1 MDDVG
6 WHSVTIPHAL
16 ISQSEIAQI
25 NMSKSD
31 AARMYEFI
39 RLILQGVYAIN
50 SHDYFCPMYLSLLRL
65 HALKSSGH
73 TSKCI
78 WPGSEEGAYIF
89 ICACYVWVV
98 YTCTLLAQ
106 RETSLVSR
114 FDINNVHSCIRN
126 HVRGLREDQQWLSV
140 TRDAACVSNA
150 PTVGEEWPARRSAGR
165 LLLEDKIE
173 DKCFIMCL
181 NSVFSVDLFPPE
193 VWCCI
198 FTQTGDQ

>member
-78 WPGSEEGAYIF
+78 
-89 ICACYVWVV
+89 
-98 YTCTLLAQ
+98 
-106 RETSLVSR
+106 
-114 FDINNVHSCIRN
+114 
-126 HVRGLREDQQWLSV
+126 
-140 TRDAACVSNA
+140 
-150 PTVGEEWPARRSAGR
+150 
-165 LLLEDKIE
+165 
-173 DKCFIMCL
+173 
-181 NSVFSVDLFPPE
+181 
-193 VWCCI
+193 
-198 FTQTGDQ
+198 